1 MFSDVKLCKDL
12 NNSFRIKYS
21 TPVAC
26 WWESVKPIQFYC
38 SCLPAVLDC
47 LATCLLTY
55 KVIFWLNMLN
65 TSNNLAIH
73 ALANC
78 CKDSRPGLSLAHLI
92 NLVGLLTSD
101 ADILISARQ
110 DN

>member
-1 MFSDVKLCKDL
+1 
-12 NNSFRIKYS
+12 
-21 TPVAC
+21 
-26 WWESVKPIQFYC
+26 
-38 SCLPAVLDC
+38 
-47 LATCLLTY
+47 
-55 KVIFWLNMLN
+55 MLN